1 MSDNLYHL
9 EIQKL
14 CDMQHLGTMIQ
25 APEAI
30 SGGFLHRMYSI
41 STTQGKYA
49 IKALNPQIMRRP
61 AAMHNFIRSERIATM
76 GASHISALPAIQSNG
91 SAIHEIDNQF
101 FLVFHWMDGKSLE
114 PSEIT
119 GLHCEKIGSI
129 LADIHL
135 TDFSALCLTQEESHA
150 TLIHWDD
157 YARQGEENN
166 SVWANQLLQIK
177 DSLYE
182 WDAGA
187 NQSAQFLASDRIISH
202 RDLDPKNV
210 LWDHDKPILIDWESA
225 GEINPMQD
233 LIETALYW
241 SEDEFGD
248 MDKDRFLIFIRSYK
262 KKVGAIQADWRKV
275 LEHGFISKLGWLE
288 YSLKRSLWL
297 ECTDEEEQQ
306 MGTLQV
312 TATINAII
320 RYAEMIPHIESWLH
334 QESATIIHESN
345 QSS

>member
-9 EIQKL
+9 QIQKL
-14 CDMQHLGTMIQ
+14 CDMLHLGTMIQ

-76 GASHISALPAIQSNG
+76 AASHILALPAIQSNG

-101 FLVFHWMDGKSLE
+101 FLVFHWMEGKSLK
-114 PSEIT
+114 PSGVT

-135 TDFSALCLTQEESHA
+135 TDFSALCLTQEESHT
-150 TLIHWDD
+150 TLINWDD
-157 YARQGEENN
+157 YSQQGQENN
-166 SVWANQLLQIK
+166 AVWAKQLLHIK

-182 WDAGA
+182 WNAGA
-187 NQSAQFLASDRIISH
+187 NHSAQFLASNR
-202 RDLDPKNV
+202 
-210 LWDHDKPILIDWESA
+210 
-225 GEINPMQD
+225 
-233 LIETALYW
+233 
-241 SEDEFGD
+241 
-248 MDKDRFLIFIRSYK
+248 IFIHSYK

-288 YSLKRSLWL
+288 YSLKRSLRL
-297 ECTDEEEQQ
+297 ECSDEEEQQ

-320 RYAEMIPHIESWLH
+320 RYAEMIPQVESWLH
-334 QESATIIHESN
+334 QDSAAIIHESN